1 MPALLKLLFW
11 DLTFSY
17 LYYMIR
23 FFINSILTI
32 FSRFLFTFIA
42 TFIILGKT
50 LFIVL
55 LTFLAPVIKVV
66 NIFFGKFIGF
76 VNNNYPKL
84 LNVSLKNDTRIIT
97 SVLIVFLITILVI
110 LPNIG
115 KELIPEVH
123 QGTIFVNLTFPVGTP
138 VEKSDKSLQKIS
150 SQISKI
156 ALTKG
161 ISYFAGTTKDE
172 LSEKEVG
179 EHIGKVTVNI
189 VKSGNIQA
197 VEEHVIANIRTVLK
211 EFSDVNYNISR
222 PALFTIKSP
231 IELIV
236 KGFNL
241 EELRRV
247 SSELYQRI
255 SKIEGLKDVE
265 SSVKS
270 GFPELVVEFERA
282 KLAHFGM
289 NAFDVASI
297 IKNKIE
303 GFVATKYKE
312 RDRRIDVRVYLKD
325 DQRTRAENIKSLII
339 NPGDK
344 IPIFLSSVA
353 NVKML
358 NGPNEIRRVNQD
370 RSAII
375 SANISNLNLTEAAS
389 RIYSEV
395 EKYPMPPD
403 FTYELSGQNQ
413 EMKTSSSSLT
423 LAMVLAIFLVYI
435 VMASQF
441 ESFLHPFLILF
452 TIPMALIG
460 VFITLYVLKI
470 PIGVTVYIGMITLVG
485 IVVNNAIVFIDYI
498 NLLRKRGI
506 EKIEAIK
513 QAGKVRL
520 RPILIT
526 TSTTVLGLLPM
537 AIGLGE
543 GTEIRTPMAISIIA
557 GLISATF
564 LTLVLIPLVY
574 NRFSK

>member
-1 MPALLKLLFW
+1 MFL
-11 DLTFSY
+11 
-17 LYYMIR
+17 I
-23 FFINSILTI
+23 
-32 FSRFLFTFIA
+32 SRFLFTVIGIIIA
-42 TFIILGKT
+42 ICKALFLFVFPLIAAIVFIINK
-50 LFIVL
+50 
-55 LTFLAPVIKVV
+55 A
-66 NIFFGKFIGF
+66 FGKFISF
-76 VNNNYPKL
+76 VNDNYPKL
-84 LNVSLKNDTRIIT
+84 LNISLKNDTKIIA
-97 SVLIVFLITILVI
+97 SVLIVFLITIMVI

-138 VEKSDKSLQKIS
+138 VEKSDKILQKIS

-452 TIPMALIG
+452 
-460 VFITLYVLKI
+460 
-470 PIGVTVYIGMITLVG
+470 
-485 IVVNNAIVFIDYI
+485 
-498 NLLRKRGI
+498 
-506 EKIEAIK
+506 
-513 QAGKVRL
+513 
-520 RPILIT
+520 
-526 TSTTVLGLLPM
+526 
-537 AIGLGE
+537 
-543 GTEIRTPMAISIIA
+543 
-557 GLISATF
+557 
-564 LTLVLIPLVY
+564 
-574 NRFSK
+574 

>member
-1 MPALLKLLFW
+1 PMLASRKFGKTEKPSLPGFKFNFESERNVKNWFMIFVQALSYVALIGLELITIFLVQIVSLAIIIIYPLIALIDKIFKTGLRELAAGFSNLAEGKFARKKTLWDNYFTNTPFTAFITSMKNRTPWITGSIRNFSDAVSGRPNLLKKILIIVPALLKLLFW
-11 DLTFSY
+11 DLTISY
-17 LYYMIR
+17 LYYLIR
-23 FFINSILTI
+23 FLVNSTLAL
-32 FSRFLFTFIA
+32 FSRLLFTFVA
-42 TFIILGKT
+42 AFIILGKA

-55 LTFLAPVIKVV
+55 LTFLAPVLKVV
-66 NIFFGKFIGF
+66 NLIFGKFISF
-76 VNNNYPKL
+76 VNDNYPKL
-84 LNVSLKNDTRIIT
+84 LNISLKNDTKIIA

-123 QGTIFVNLTFPVGTP
+123 QGTIFVNITLPVGTP
-138 VEKSDKSLQKIS
+138 VEKSDRILQRIS

-179 EHIGKVTVNI
+179 EHIGKITVNI
-189 VKSGNIQA
+189 VKSGNIQI
-197 VEEHVIANIRTVLK
+197 VEEHVISNIRTVLK

-231 IELIV
+231 IELII

-247 SSELYQRI
+247 SSELYQKI
-255 SKIEGLKDVE
+255 SEINGLKDVE

-325 DQRTRAENIKSLII
+325 DQRTRAENIKNLII

-353 NVKML
+353 
-358 NGPNEIRRVNQD
+358 
-370 RSAII
+370 
-375 SANISNLNLTEAAS
+375 
-389 RIYSEV
+389 
-395 EKYPMPPD
+395 
-403 FTYELSGQNQ
+403 
-413 EMKTSSSSLT
+413 
-423 LAMVLAIFLVYI
+423 
-435 VMASQF
+435 
-441 ESFLHPFLILF
+441 
-452 TIPMALIG
+452 
-460 VFITLYVLKI
+460 
-470 PIGVTVYIGMITLVG
+470 
-485 IVVNNAIVFIDYI
+485 
-498 NLLRKRGI
+498 
-506 EKIEAIK
+506 
-513 QAGKVRL
+513 
-520 RPILIT
+520 
-526 TSTTVLGLLPM
+526 
-537 AIGLGE
+537 
-543 GTEIRTPMAISIIA
+543 
-557 GLISATF
+557 
-564 LTLVLIPLVY
+564 
-574 NRFSK
+574 